1 LPGEDPITPRRGW
14 WTTAAGVWLAVAVLV
29 ALQVSR
35 PLSGLDTHVYWQAAR
50 EMAHGLSPYTVHGFV
65 YPPFAAVLIK
75 PLGHLGWPAARLV
88 GSTVAVLAI
97 MLTVGFSCRALR
109 IRLLSRK
116 VATLT
121 ALLVAGHLFYTSAS
135 LGNVSAVIAALLAA
149 FYLATSRDAD
159 WAAGAVLGLSLAI
172 KPLLL
177 PIIVVPLLWARWR
190 VLVAAA
196 AAAAAGTG
204 IGALLVPDSGWF
216 FSRALPF
223 LWKAHPTSYDPLNS
237 TLTSVGHLAGVPTDM
252 VAVARVLTVI
262 AAAFVA
268 VAVRMK
274 RPRLD
279 ALAAVTVGSA
289 ALLVQFCAGG
299 LTEDHFLLTLIPL
312 FVTLVC
318 DETYL
323 WPLLGWPAAI
333 AISELVS
340 APTSW
345 YGAGV
350 RAKWSA
356 NTSVRLLGQLG
367 VLVALTVTAA
377 TALRRRRVD
386 QEDAGVEDALRSE
399 PGPAIVQA

>member
-1 LPGEDPITPRRGW
+1 
-14 WTTAAGVWLAVAVLV
+14 
-29 ALQVSR
+29 
-35 PLSGLDTHVYWQAAR
+35 
-50 EMAHGLSPYTVHGFV
+50 
-65 YPPFAAVLIK
+65 
-75 PLGHLGWPAARLV
+75 
-88 GSTVAVLAI
+88 
-97 MLTVGFSCRALR
+97 
-109 IRLLSRK
+109 
-116 VATLT
+116 
-121 ALLVAGHLFYTSAS
+121 
-135 LGNVSAVIAALLAA
+135 
-149 FYLATSRDAD
+149 
-159 WAAGAVLGLSLAI
+159 
-172 KPLLL
+172 
-177 PIIVVPLLWARWR
+177 
-190 VLVAAA
+190 
-196 AAAAAGTG
+196 
-204 IGALLVPDSGWF
+204 
-216 FSRALPF
+216 
-223 LWKAHPTSYDPLNS
+223 
-237 TLTSVGHLAGVPTDM
+237 
-252 VAVARVLTVI
+252 
-262 AAAFVA
+262 
-268 VAVRMK
+268 
-274 RPRLD
+274 
-279 ALAAVTVGSA
+279 
-289 ALLVQFCAGG
+289 VQFCAGG